1 VEASELKPGKRGPYK
16 STRSELRRR
25 MPVAKVP
32 INDPKHWRKRVEEA
46 RTLAHKIADKKGKAR
61 MLRLVKQYEKL
72 AEKAEQRSRERS
84 KNSN

>member
-1 VEASELKPGKRGPYK
+1 
-16 STRSELRRR
+16 

-46 RTLAHKIADKKGKAR
+46 RTLAHKITDKKGKAR
-61 MLRLVKQYEKL
+61 MLQLAKQYEKL

-84 KNSN
+84 KNAN